1 MYSLGGFM
9 ISNKRLIYTIEQTKR
24 KLKILDI
31 KIDVY
36 LEVNG
41 THNFKMIKESSRLKL
56 ALIVLKDTYI
66 ENVEASLKA
75 S

>member
-1 MYSLGGFM
+1 M
-9 ISNKRLIYTIEQTKR
+9 ISNKRLIYSIEQTKR
-24 KLKILDI
+24 KLRTLDI

-36 LEVNG
+36 LEEKG
-41 THNFKMIKESSRLKL
+41 THNFIMHNESSRLKL
-56 ALIVLKDTYI
+56 ALIFLKDTYI